1 MCPVVRL
8 EQLFPQLLQKRKRLR
23 LGCSCLNFWIEGGPL
38 QEGINQPLFQGW
50 RQWASRGF
58 HNFLDP
64 GYNIPLY
71 LSEKWGGTKIHEW
84 NRYPREHPIHFLGG
98 DNINKSQVREQ
109 DSNPT
114 RTCLSRIKTTT
125 NLSDIYKQNIKK
137 INHSNPI
144 VIQPGGS
151 YSKGHW
157 SCRKELLASTLPM
170 Q

>member
-23 LGCSCLNFWIEGGPL
+23 LGCSCLNFLIEGGPL
-38 QEGINQPLFQGW
+38 QEGINQAMSPQRFSQLSG
-50 RQWASRGF
+50 SRLQ
-58 HNFLDP
+58 H
-64 GYNIPLY
+64 PLY
-71 LSEKWGGTKIHEW
+71 LSEKQGGTKIHEW

-98 DNINKSQVREQ
+98 NNINKSQVREQ
-109 DSNPT
+109 HSNPT
-114 RTCLSRIKTTT
+114 RICPSRIKTTT

-137 INHSNPI
+137 INHSSPI